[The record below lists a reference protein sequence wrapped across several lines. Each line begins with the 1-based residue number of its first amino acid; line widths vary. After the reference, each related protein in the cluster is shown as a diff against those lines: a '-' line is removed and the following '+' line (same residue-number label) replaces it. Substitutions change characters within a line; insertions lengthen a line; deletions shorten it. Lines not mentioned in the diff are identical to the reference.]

1 MPHSTRSPTNPRHRT
16 KPPKPT
22 LRHTQSKPIR
32 RDAPTEDEH
41 EHHHLASES
50 EAGPE
55 SDSGSESVSDES
67 AGGAQDN
74 EDEDDADAPRVVQW
88 ADSQDENSEGLS
100 EEETDDEDTNVLPI
114 QPSRDLRSLEDDLS
128 SLPLGMLRKA
138 QRALSQSRALTDSE
152 SESESESDAP
162 SEEDAYPTDD
172 ERPQSTTFKD
182 KEHQDKHSKRH
193 KDLAKR
199 SSKHAPTEITSK
211 RPVTRRRTVI
221 ESKAPTPRDPR
232 FLHITGTYDPQK
244 FKSQYSFLS
253 TLHTSELSTLRSNL
267 SLARKLL
274 SNSPKDLR
282 AARERE
288 VGRLELA
295 VKRAESSVNRDKR
308 EKVEMEALERVGR
321 EEREKRKKGKAGWW
335 MKSAE
340 KKELLIKA
348 RYDAIA
354 SSGGKR
360 AVKKAIEKKRKKQSQ
375 KEKRSRP
382 FPAPGRNPSNPK
394 NTSVNTGSNN
404 INIGS
409 GNGQKRTRFTV
420 DEERTQPS
428 KKRRKF

>member
-1 MPHSTRSPTNPRHRT
+1 MPRKARPPTAYQHHI
-16 KPPKPT
+16 KPPKSA
-22 LRHTQSKPIR
+22 LRRTQPKPVHHA
-32 RDAPTEDEH
+32 APTEDEH
-41 EHHHLASES
+41 EHHHPASES

-55 SDSGSESVSDES
+55 SDGSESVSDER
-67 AGGAQDN
+67 ADDAQDG
-74 EDEDDADAPRVVQW
+74 DDSVDVDAPRVVQW
-88 ADSQDENSEGLS
+88 ADIQDEDSERLS
-100 EEETDDEDTNVLPI
+100 EEETDDEDANVSPAKS
-114 QPSRDLRSLEDDLS
+114 SRDLRSLEDDLS
-128 SLPLGMLRKA
+128 SLPLGTLRKA
-138 QRALSQSRALTDSE
+138 QRALSQTRALTD

-162 SEEDAYPTDD
+162 SEEDLYSTDD
-172 ERPQSTTFKD
+172 ERPRSTTAG
-182 KEHQDKHSKRH
+182 EHPDKHLKPR

-221 ESKAPTPRDPR
+221 DSKAPIPRDPR

-244 FKSQYSFLS
+244 FKSQYKFLS

-274 SNSPKDLR
+274 SNSPRDLR

-308 EKVEMEALERVGR
+308 EKIEMEALERVGR
-321 EEREKRKKGKAGWW
+321 EERERRRKGKAGWW

-340 KKELLIKA
+340 KKELLMKA

-360 AVKKAIEKKRKKQSQ
+360 AVKKAIEKKQKKQSQ

-382 FPAPGRNPSNPK
+382 FSAPGRTPSNPN
-394 NTSVNTGSNN
+394 NTSASTGSNN

-409 GNGQKRTRFTV
+409 RQKRERFTL

>member
-1 MPHSTRSPTNPRHRT
+1 MPHSTKSPTNLQHRT
-16 KPPKPT
+16 KPLKSA
-22 LRHTQSKPIR
+22 LRRTQSKSVHR
-32 RDAPTEDEH
+32 NALTEVEH
-41 EHHHLASES
+41 EHHHPASES

-55 SDSGSESVSDES
+55 LDGGSESVSDES
-67 AGGAQDN
+67 VGDAQD
-74 EDEDDADAPRVVQW
+74 DEDVDVDAPRVVQW
-88 ADSQDENSEGLS
+88 ADSQDEDS
-100 EEETDDEDTNVLPI
+100 EEETDEDTNVLPI
-114 QPSRDLRSLEDDLS
+114 KPSQDLRSLEDDLS

-138 QRALSQSRALTDSE
+138 QHALSQTRALTD

-172 ERPQSTTFKD
+172 ERPQSTTSKGKDKD
-182 KEHQDKHSKRH
+182 KEHQDKHSKPR

-221 ESKAPTPRDPR
+221 ESKAPVPRDPR

-244 FKSQYSFLS
+244 FKSQYTFLS

-267 SLARKLL
+267 TLARKLL
-274 SNSPKDLR
+274 LNSPKDLR
-282 AARERE
+282 AERERE

-335 MKSAE
+335 MKSTE
-340 KKELLIKA
+340 KKELLMKA

-360 AVKKAIEKKRKKQSQ
+360 AVKKAIEKKQKKQSQ

-382 FPAPGRNPSNPK
+382 FPAPGHAPSNSK
-394 NTSVNTGSNN
+394 NTSISTGSNN

-409 GNGQKRTRFTV
+409 GSAQKRARFTV

>member
-1 MPHSTRSPTNPRHRT
+1 MPRNTRPPINLQHPT
-16 KPPKPT
+16 KPLKSALRRTQPKPI
-22 LRHTQSKPIR
+22 H
-32 RDAPTEDEH
+32 RDALTENEH
-41 EHHHLASES
+41 RHHHPASES

-55 SDSGSESVSDES
+55 SVGDSESVSDES
-67 AGGAQDN
+67 AGGAQDDDN
-74 EDEDDADAPRVVQW
+74 DDDADADAPRVVQW
-88 ADSQDENSEGLS
+88 ADSQDEDSEGLE
-100 EEETDDEDTNVLPI
+100 EEETDDDDDTNAIPGK
-114 QPSRDLRSLEDDLS
+114 PSRDLRSLEDDLS

-138 QRALSQSRALTDSE
+138 QRTLSQTRALTDSE
-152 SESESESDAP
+152 SESGSDAP

-172 ERPQSTTFKD
+172 ERARSTTA
-182 KEHQDKHSKRH
+182 KEHPDKRSKPR

-221 ESKAPTPRDPR
+221 ESKAPIPRDPR

-244 FKSQYSFLS
+244 FKSQYTFLS

-274 SNSPKDLR
+274 LNSPKDLR

-295 VKRAESSVNRDKR
+295 VKRAESGVNRDKR
-308 EKVEMEALERVGR
+308 EKVEMEALERVGK

-335 MKSAE
+335 MKSGE
-340 KKELLIKA
+340 KKELLMKA

-360 AVKKAIEKKRKKQSQ
+360 AVKKAIEKKQKKQSQ

-382 FPAPGRNPSNPK
+382 FPAPGRTHSNPQ
-394 NTSVNTGSNN
+394 NTSSSTGSNN
-404 INIGS
+404 IDIGS
-409 GNGQKRTRFTV
+409 GNGQKRARFTL

-428 KKRRKF
+428 KKRKKF